1 MNSLFVRV
9 DLAILPPKQFNFAI
23 RLLENC
29 TSDQDRNMILK
40 GIISLGYFSL
50 NQKELSLFS
59 SNTIKKL
66 QAESKVFKFRIYE
79 SPEFSLFSSLSKK
92 ARRATINALLYTGVN
107 SLSNLTFEYANLEI
121 SVTRKQEIE
130 ELIFKTG
137 LFKEFEF
144 VLGKTIQEEPPKN
157 EEHIVQPNIM
167 QINKND
173 ALAKI
178 PIPKL
183 DDSVIKTLVVNQAI
197 KDEPIETIA
206 VSASVVEF
214 ERDEKEL
221 SSSQTLEPTNS
232 NLSNQ
237 TETEQNSTVKKSRWK
252 QMSIDCG

>member
-23 RLLENC
+23 RLLENSN
-29 TSDQDRNMILK
+29 SDKDRNMILK
-40 GIISLGYFSL
+40 GFISLGYFSL

-66 QAESKVFKFRIYE
+66 QTESKLFKFRIYE
-79 SPEFSLFSSLSKK
+79 SPEFNLFSSLSKK

-107 SLSNLTFEYANLEI
+107 SLSNLTSEYTSLEI

-137 LFKEFEF
+137 LFREFEF
-144 VLGKTIQEEPPKN
+144 VLGKAIQVELPN
-157 EEHIVQPNIM
+157 YEEHKVQPNVM

-173 ALAKI
+173 ALAMI

-197 KDEPIETIA
+197 KDAPIETLA
-206 VSASVVEF
+206 VSISDVEI
-214 ERDEKEL
+214 DQDDKEL
-221 SSSQTLEPTNS
+221 SFSQLEPTKS

-237 TETEQNSTVKKSRWK
+237 NESEQISTIKKSRWK
-252 QMSIDCG
+252 KMSIDCG